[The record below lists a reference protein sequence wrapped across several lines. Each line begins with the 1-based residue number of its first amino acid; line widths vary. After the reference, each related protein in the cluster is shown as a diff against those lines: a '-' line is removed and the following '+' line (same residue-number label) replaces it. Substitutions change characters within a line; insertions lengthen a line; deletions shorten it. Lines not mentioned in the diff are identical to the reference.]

1 MSNLIAPMIMS
12 SSRGSNWEIAHNRL
26 WWHPPMECRPHG
38 WDRAHQTREDR
49 QDVLVLKAGAV
60 VAKALPS
67 LDDAVAALRHYLSN
81 TGRLYE
87 IDMKELFRENPSL
100 HDEFRQRKVAAYAF
114 ARTLSPGSY
123 RIMEKSPEL
132 IRSGAVGLTWN
143 WNRTLGGFYLQ
154 GGADV
159 IVTSET
165 VRIRLTLHLADNYDW
180 EESAQMGRFHDVG
193 LARAFPVVGNYTEE
207 FVVPRHGD

>member
-1 MSNLIAPMIMS
+1 MSNLIAPMIMG